1 MYPILKWL
9 MDIGFAVVA
18 IVFFWWLFL
27 LCAIAVALSSNGP
40 VLFVQRRIGRE
51 GKPFVCY
58 KFRTMH
64 VGTQEAGTHEISADA
79 VTKFGRVLRRTRLD
93 ELPQVI
99 NILRGQMSLIGPRP
113 CLETQTDLIG
123 WRQRFNVFSVKPGIS
138 GLAQIQGVDM
148 SDPEKLARI
157 DGEYVL
163 KRNLVLDIKIALAT
177 VTGKGL
183 NDYVKA

>member
-1 MYPILKWL
+1 
-9 MDIGFAVVA
+9 MDVGFALVM

-27 LCAIAVALSSNGP
+27 ICAVAVGLSSNGP
-40 VLFVQRRIGRE
+40 ILFIQRRVGRE
-51 GKPFVCY
+51 GKSFTCY

-64 VGTQEAGTHEISADA
+64 TGTLEAGTHEISASA
-79 VTKFGRVLRRTRLD
+79 VTKLGAVLRRTKLD

-99 NILRGQMSLIGPRP
+99 NILRGEMSLVGPRP

-123 WRQRFNVFSVKPGIS
+123 WRERFNVFSVKPGIS

-148 SDPEKLARI
+148 SDPEKLARL

-163 KRNLVLDIKIALAT
+163 KRNLALDIKIALAT

-183 NDYVKA
+183 QDYVRN